1 MSETDAAA
9 EQDILRPKIEL
20 RAYEIWVHEGCPE
33 GHDLE
38 HWLRAESEIVGEGP
52 SPEATDEAAVAS
64 KKKK

>member
-1 MSETDAAA
+1 MSEAQATL
-9 EQDILRPKIEL
+9 EQNVLRPKIEL

-38 HWLRAESEIVGEGP
+38 HWLRAETEIAGEGAEL
-52 SPEATDEAAVAS
+52 EATGEAAAAA

>member
-1 MSETDAAA
+1 MSEAQATT
-9 EQDILRPKIEL
+9 EQEVLRPKIEL

-38 HWLRAESEIVGEGP
+38 HWLRAETEIVGEGAE
-52 SPEATDEAAVAS
+52 PEATGEAAAAA

>member
-1 MSETDAAA
+1 MSDSQAIP
-9 EQDILRPKIEL
+9 DRDVLRPKIEL

-38 HWLRAESEIVGEGP
+38 HWLRAEIEIVGVGAE
-52 SPEATDEAAVAS
+52 PEATGDVAVAA